1 MICDLQDKWS
11 VENEENIMARKKIES
26 TLPHPLVATELG
38 SHSVRS
44 MAAENAENGLL
55 RILGIEQSSRNCSV
69 ERGVVTSTSDAS
81 YGINESL
88 RLLANRINYPM
99 LTNTFVPL
107 GGRMMKLAEVVS
119 RRDQVHKREI
129 PDELLDEMDAE
140 CKKKIELHNTHVAVL
155 AAIPYCYVLDGVP
168 QANPPSTEQRAAKIE
183 VKYVVFVGPKELEQK
198 VMDSFIRT
206 PKHMERTYARPDA
219 LMCALAS
226 DTDFQEGC
234 AILDMGAQTTTLTIF
249 SKGKYVLNRV
259 VAQGGFDITRDI
271 QQMGVGAKLAEVLKC
286 KYGSALLQPGTE
298 NQCFRLPNPMSE
310 WESVVIRRG
319 DLIATIE
326 ARLQQIM
333 APLWN
338 DLRNYENQIRTIYLT
353 GGAALLNGMVEYI
366 QQFLSVPVAL
376 GSHAGWLTE
385 DTPVE
390 MRSPA
395 YSALVGTLILGAF
408 HREKHPDAE
417 PMHDLRKQLEK
428 FKKTAQTSLLDIFT
442 EQPQ

>member
-1 MICDLQDKWS
+1 
-11 VENEENIMARKKIES
+11 MARKKIES
-26 TLPHPLVATELG
+26 TLSHPLVAIDMG
-38 SHSVRS
+38 SHSIRS
-44 MAAENAENGLL
+44 MAAERTGEGLL
-55 RILGIEQSSRNCSV
+55 RILGADASSRKLCV
-69 ERGVVTSTSDAS
+69 ERGVVINTSDAS
-81 YGINESL
+81 YSISESMK
-88 RLLANRINYPM
+88 LLANRIQYPILM
-99 LTNTFVPL
+99 NSFVAI
-107 GGRMMKLAEVVS
+107 GGRSMKIVEVTS
-119 RRDQVHKREI
+119 CRDQVHKREI
-129 PDELLDEMDAE
+129 PQELLEDMDAE
-140 CKKKIELHNTHVAVL
+140 CKQKIEARNAQVAVL
-155 AAIPYCYVLDGVP
+155 ALVPYCYVLDGVA
-168 QANPPSTEQRAAKIE
+168 QAETPESTQHAARIE
-183 VKYVVFVGPKELEQK
+183 VKYVAFVGIKELEQK
-198 VMDSFIRT
+198 VLDSFIRT
-206 PKHMERTYARPDA
+206 PKKIERTYARPDA

-226 DTDFQEGC
+226 DDDFQEGC
-234 AILDMGAQTTTLTIF
+234 AILDMGAQTTTLTVF

-271 QQMGVGAKLAEVLKC
+271 QQMGIGAKHAEVLKC

-298 NQCFRLPNPMSE
+298 NQCFRLPNPTCE

-338 DLRNYENQIRTIYLT
+338 DLRTYENQIRTIYLT

-366 QQFLSVPVAL
+366 QQFTSVPVAL